1 MLENT
6 QLLIPILILL
16 GISFIISL
24 VVSSLKIHL
33 IPTFIL
39 EVVVGIALGP
49 VLIKYFNNNNYMEI
63 TDFLYVIGFSFI
75 MFLSG
80 FDADLRILRNFKKKN
95 KYNIAKLSVIMLG
108 LVYLASIIA
117 SILFIKSY
125 EKVFLGII
133 LLTITFSSTFAG
145 VVAPLVHVESLG
157 HTNWGKLIINYSFLS
172 ELTSVIFLTV
182 YMLVVTEK
190 ANYISYL
197 GIIAIFAVL
206 FFVLKL
212 RRGRRVEEGMVFFST
227 RLVLVALAACVL
239 LGEKGGGE
247 YVLGAFLLGFFL
259 KAAGFNEHRLKILEG
274 MGYGLFIPVFFI
286 ILGMRID
293 IMNFIRNPELIVTAV
308 LLFLAFLVVKLPFLF
323 LLKWYQVKTVYTSI
337 ALVTCTLVVAVTA
350 EHLGTHHHVFSH
362 EFGQSLILAGLLST
376 IFGTLIFEINC
387 FGPLR
392 TIRTEEKG
400 IVYDENNEL
409 S

>member
-1 MLENT
+1 MLET
-6 QLLIPILILL
+6 QLLIPVLILL
-16 GISFIISL
+16 GISFAISL
-24 VVSSLKIHL
+24 LVSSLKIHFL
-33 IPTFIL
+33 PTFII
-39 EVVVGIALGP
+39 EVIVGMALGP
-49 VLIKYFNNNNYMEI
+49 VLVKYLTNHNFQEI
-63 TDFLYVIGFSFI
+63 TDFLYVVGFSFI

-80 FDADLRILRNFKKKN
+80 FDGDLQMFKQLRQKSKFNV
-95 KYNIAKLSVIMLG
+95 ARLSVMMLL
-108 LVYLASIIA
+108 LVYLASIVV
-117 SILFIKSY
+117 SLFFLKSF
-125 EKVFLGII
+125 EKVLLGII

-157 HTNWGKLIINYSFLS
+157 HTNWGKMIINYSFLS

-182 YMLVVTEK
+182 YMLTQTES
-190 ANYISYL
+190 ANYLSYL
-197 GIIAIFAVL
+197 VIIVIFAVI

-239 LGEKGGGE
+239 LGEQGGGE

-259 KAAGFNEHRLKILEG
+259 KAAGFAEHRMKILEG

-286 ILGMRID
+286 ILGTRID
-293 IMNFIRNPELIVTAV
+293 IMHFIHHPQLILTAV
-308 LLFLAFLVVKLPFLF
+308 LLFLAFLVVKLPFLL
-323 LLKWYQVKTVYTSI
+323 LLKWYQFKTVYTSV
-337 ALVTCTLVVAVTA
+337 ALVTSTLVVAVTA
-350 EHLGTHHHVFSH
+350 EHLGTHFGIFS
-362 EFGQSLILAGLLST
+362 EDFGKALILASLLTT

-392 TIRTEEKG
+392 TLRTEEKG
-400 IVYDENNEL
+400 IVYDEINEI